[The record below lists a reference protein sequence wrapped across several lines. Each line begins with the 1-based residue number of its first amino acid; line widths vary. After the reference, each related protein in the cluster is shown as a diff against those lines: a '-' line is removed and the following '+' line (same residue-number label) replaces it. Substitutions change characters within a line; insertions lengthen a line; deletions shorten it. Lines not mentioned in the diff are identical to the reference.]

1 MDPFNVCVPVLHA
14 FMINGNKVTV
24 FLCVNVNDGNR
35 KEEAS
40 EKKRYLRVMLGLY
53 KILAHYLINSILDD
67 DQVV

>member
-1 MDPFNVCVPVLHA
+1 MCEA
-14 FMINGNKVTV
+14 
-24 FLCVNVNDGNR
+24 VNVNVGNK

-40 EKKRYLRVMLGLY
+40 EKEEVRYLRVMLDLY